1 MKVAVV
7 VVTYN
12 RRDLLR
18 SCLHS
23 LTAQSRPVDRVVVV
37 DNASTDGTYEELTRS
52 DAVDLVRLDQNRG
65 SAGGFAAGGEAARAG
80 ECDWIWLVDDDAE
93 PAPDALERLLASG
106 SADNPAVAALCPAVV
121 LPDGTIDLKHR
132 GTWRGRPRPL
142 PASLYVS
149 GTASPVDFFTWVG
162 PLLRASAARAA
173 GPPMAELFIWADDY
187 EYSFRVRRQGEL
199 HLVPGSRV
207 VHHDAR
213 GSHHT
218 RRSRLVNR
226 LTGWDYEPAP
236 YAAFWRNLC
245 GIRNYVWLKRRYEDQ
260 SALGAAGTT
269 AQFMLKALL
278 YDDRPLQRLRW
289 LARFARDGRRGH
301 FVRFG
306 PEEWAAAREKQQ

>member
-1 MKVAVV
+1 MSRVTAV

-12 RRDLLR
+12 RRELLN

-23 LTAQSRPVDRVVVV
+23 LIAQSFSLDRIVVV
-37 DNASTDGTYEELTRS
+37 DNASTDGSEEVVGS
-52 DAVDLVRLDQNRG
+52 FEGVELVRLEENLG
-65 SAGGFAAGGEAARAG
+65 SAGGFAAGVEAALAE
-80 ECDWIWLVDDDAE
+80 ECDWIWLMDDDAE
-93 PAPDALERLLASG
+93 PAPDALERLLASSG
-106 SADNPAVAALCPAVV
+106 ADDPTVAALCPAVV
-121 LPDGTIDLKHR
+121 LPDGAIDVKHR
-132 GTWRGRPRPL
+132 GTWRKRPRPL
-142 PASLYVS
+142 PASEYVA
-149 GTASPVDFFTWVG
+149 GTVSPIDFFTWVG
-162 PLLRASAARAA
+162 PLIRAEAARAA

-187 EYSFRVRRQGEL
+187 EYSFRVRRHGDL
-199 HLVPGSRV
+199 RLVPASRV

-245 GIRNYVWLKRRYEDQ
+245 GIRNYVWLKKRHEGE

-278 YDDRPLQRLRW
+278 YDDRPLSRLRW

-306 PEEWAAAREKQQ
+306 PEEWARLNRPS